1 MARAAGSPRRYAEA
15 AFELA
20 RADGKLDQWL
30 ADLRTASEMLGD
42 KAVQRTLDDPSVPFG
57 EKRAGLEKLL
67 GPVIARPVLNLVL
80 LLVERDRASLL
91 RPVVDEYVRRLNR
104 ERGILTATLT
114 SAAPLDDAETN
125 GVRARLE
132 QLTGASIEL
141 TSNVD
146 ASLIGGLTVRVG
158 DRLID
163 ASVRGRLE
171 RLRERLVADAG

>member
-1 MARAAGSPRRYAEA
+1 MARPAGSARRYAEA

-20 RADGKLDQWL
+20 RSDGKLDAWL
-30 ADLRTASEMLGD
+30 ADLRKADEILGD
-42 KAVQRTLDDPSVPFG
+42 ASVQRGLDNPAVPFG
-57 EKRAGLEKLL
+57 DKREALERLL
-67 GPVIARPVLNLVL
+67 APAISRPVLNLVL
-80 LLVERDRASLL
+80 LLIERDRASLL
-91 RPVVDEYVRRLNR
+91 RAVVDEYVRRLNR
-104 ERGILTATLT
+104 ERGIMTATLT

-125 GVRARLE
+125 AVRSRLE
-132 QLTGASIEL
+132 QLTGARIEL
-141 TSNVD
+141 TSTTD